1 MFMARPVYSE
11 NHAKQRGNLSTCLLV
26 LGHTITN
33 KHLSKIP
40 KVSVNTEHCF
50 TETQTSS
57 NNLLFPRPL
66 FKQLFLKILQYNMK
80 NTQFCQLK

>member
-1 MFMARPVYSE
+1 MDQPVYGE
-11 NHAKQRGNLSTCLLV
+11 NHAKQRGNRSTCLLV

-40 KVSVNTEHCF
+40 KVPVNTEHCF
-50 TETQTSS
+50 TETYTSI

-66 FKQLFLKILQYNMK
+66 FKQLFLKFVQYNMK
-80 NTQFCQLK
+80 NT